1 MNIDLRSPDV
11 VQLSRQL
18 LGYRLCT
25 LIDGQLTSGIIV
37 ETEAYRAPE
46 DKASHAYNG
55 RRTSR
60 TETIFS
66 EGGVS
71 YVYLCYGIHSLF
83 NVVSGPADT
92 AHAILVRALQPET
105 GIDLMKVRRGPSVRQ
120 RHLTS
125 GPGKLC
131 QALGITREMNGKVLY
146 KDVGSGIWLEPGIE
160 ILPSLIKSAKRVG
173 VDYADEWKEK
183 LWRFYISGDP
193 NVSVI

>member
-1 MNIDLRSPDV
+1 MDIDFRSPDV
-11 VQLSRQL
+11 VHLSRQL

-25 LIDGQLTSGIIV
+25 SIDGQLTSGIIV

-60 TETIFS
+60 TETIFC

-71 YVYLCYGIHSLF
+71 YVYLCYGIHCLF

-92 AHAILVRALQPET
+92 AHAILVRALQPES
-105 GIDLMKVRRGPSVRQ
+105 GIELMKRRRGPSIRD
-120 RHLTS
+120 RDLTS

-131 QALGITREMNGKVLY
+131 QALGITRQLNGLELGKEA
-146 KDVGSGIWLEPGIE
+146 GTGIWLEPGIE
-160 ILPSLIKSAKRVG
+160 ISTEDITEAKRIG
-173 VDYADEWKEK
+173 VDYAEEWKEK
-183 LWRFYISGDP
+183 LWRFYMKGNP
-193 NVSVI
+193 FVSVI

>member
-131 QALGITREMNGKVLY
+131 QALGITREMNGKVLD